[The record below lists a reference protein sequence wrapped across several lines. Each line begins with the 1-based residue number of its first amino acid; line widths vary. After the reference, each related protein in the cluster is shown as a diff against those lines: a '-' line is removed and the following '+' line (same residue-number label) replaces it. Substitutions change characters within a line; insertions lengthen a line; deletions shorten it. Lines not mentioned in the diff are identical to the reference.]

1 MLKKIRQRPIFH
13 GLFGSF
19 ILLVPAFLLMCD
31 RDLDGVSSALRMV
44 NGSIPGADHPA
55 SYSAVA
61 LVNKNSQDHFCSGT
75 VVAENLIV
83 TAAHCVFDKRPQ
95 DFQILFGPDTKSNSA
110 VLRNPEA
117 LSTFKK
123 FQKFE
128 SNFDIAWVR
137 FTGGLPQGFQPV
149 EIWHQPGALTPQ
161 SSLTIAGY
169 GRTASQCSFD
179 DPTCQGGKLLYVDTK
194 VREFVNHGRLFN
206 LIVIGPRPDHGP
218 CFGDS
223 GGPAY
228 IQRNGQWYLVGDF
241 MGWDRILVPEQLET
255 ICDTGEAIYNF
266 VGDFVEW
273 VETSSGVQLR
283 YDEATNPRLP
293 VGELEVLT
301 EEPANF
307 QGWCHYNNHEDPS
320 WFTVQRL
327 IRIVSDYRMQSGDT
341 GGAREIFENCEVA
354 EVWLRKMLTEN
365 RKLEIGGF
373 DPSTFIDSARL
384 EDIRPLRVLADMGIE
399 EIKLSD
405 HAIQDLSPLEAF
417 SSLKRLTIVDNVVG
431 GNQPRRAATPLRL
444 AAFPLLENL
453 RLQNPGAPLDLSGL
467 SSLKNLQVLDL
478 AYFDLPQ
485 LPDLTNLKLQEL
497 RLDTLKMQ
505 EGFDLTQVT
514 QVKTLFLNQVA
525 LRNFPEQWSE
535 LESLDLLEVTG
546 LAGLP
551 VDAPRLQRI
560 FVYDTDLPGD
570 RRAGNWPVVEE
581 VSIFAN
587 AQLTGFTLPFA
598 LPQTR
603 YLEIAENTKM
613 SEVSLQTLP
622 SLKNLSLSNNALVT
636 LPDLSQLT
644 TLTRLNLENNQIES
658 IQSLAGLPNVQ
669 YLDLSDN
676 PLKNLEGLAD
686 MPALKRIVL
695 QNTKD
700 GGLKNLQG
708 MRNLPSLI
716 EINLTRNALTSVQD
730 LLPFTSL
737 KVVILNDNLI
747 EDIAPLKALPK
758 LEYLEVINNP
768 LKERVCP
775 IPKKPTACRFEWLN
789 FSQNGPIIFPGS
801 ARARATED
809 PVSVR

>member
-1 MLKKIRQRPIFH
+1 MLKKIRQRPIIH

-19 ILLVPAFLLMCD
+19 ILLIPAFLLMCD
-31 RDLDGVSSALRMV
+31 RDTDEVSSALRMV

-55 SYSAVA
+55 SSSAVA
-61 LVNKNSQDHFCSGT
+61 LVDKNSQDHFCSGT

-95 DFQILFGPDTKSNSA
+95 DFQILFGLETKKDSA
-110 VLRNPEA
+110 VRRDPEA
-117 LSTFKK
+117 LETFKK

-137 FTGGLPQGFQPV
+137 FAGGLPPGYRPV
-149 EIWHQPGALTPQ
+149 EIWHQPDALTPQ
-161 SSLTIAGY
+161 TPLTIAGY
-169 GRTASQCSFD
+169 GRTASQCPFD
-179 DPTCQGGKLLYVDTK
+179 DPTCQGGKLLYVDTH

-228 IQRNGQWYLVGDF
+228 VQRNGQWYLAGDF

-273 VETSSGVQLR
+273 MENSSGVQLT
-283 YDEATNPRLP
+283 YDASVNPRLP
-293 VGELEVLT
+293 VGELETLSD
-301 EEPANF
+301 EPTDF
-307 QGWCHYNNHEDPS
+307 QGWCLYNNHEDPS

-327 IRIVSDYRMQSGDT
+327 IRIVSDYRIQSGDVA
-341 GGAREIFENCEVA
+341 GAREIFESCEIA
-354 EVWLRKMLTEN
+354 EVWLRKMLTEQ
-365 RKLEIGGF
+365 RKLDIGGF

-384 EDIRPLRVLADMGIE
+384 EDIRPLRVLADMGVE
-399 EIKLSD
+399 EITLSD

-417 SSLKRLTIVDNVVG
+417 SGLKRLTIIDNVVAER
-431 GNQPRRAATPLRL
+431 QPRRAATPLHL
-444 AAFPLLENL
+444 AAFPLLEHL
-453 RLQNPGAPLDLSGL
+453 RLQNPGAPLDFSGL
-467 SSLKNLQVLDL
+467 SRLKNLKVLDL
-478 AYFDLPQ
+478 AYLDLPV
-485 LPDLTNLKLQEL
+485 LPDFTNVKLQEL

-505 EGFDLTQVT
+505 EAIDLAPLTQV
-514 QVKTLFLNQVA
+514 QTLFLNRVA
-525 LRNFPEQWSE
+525 LRNFPERWSE

-546 LAGLP
+546 LTALP
-551 VDAPRLQRI
+551 GDAPRMKRI
-560 FVYDTDLPGD
+560 FVYDSDLQGD
-570 RRAGNWPVVEE
+570 VKAGNWPVVEE
-581 VSIFAN
+581 ASIFAN
-587 AQLTGFTLPFA
+587 AALTGVTLPFP
-598 LPQTR
+598 LPKTH
-603 YLEIAENTKM
+603 YLEIADNSKM
-613 SEVSLQTLP
+613 NEITLPTLP
-622 SLKNLSLSNNALVT
+622 SLENLSLSNNALTT

-644 TLTRLNLENNQIES
+644 ELTRLNLENNQLES
-658 IQSLAGLPNVQ
+658 IQGLAGLPGLE

-676 PLKNLEGLAD
+676 PLSNLEGLAD
-686 MPALKRIVL
+686 LPALKRIVL
-695 QNTKD
+695 QNGKG

-716 EINLTRNALTSVQD
+716 EINLTRNSLTSVQD

-768 LKERVCP
+768 LKEQVCP
-775 IPKKPTACRFEWLN
+775 IPNKPTACRFEWLN
-789 FSQNGPIIFPGS
+789 FSQNGPIIFPNS
-801 ARARATED
+801 ARAQGTEE